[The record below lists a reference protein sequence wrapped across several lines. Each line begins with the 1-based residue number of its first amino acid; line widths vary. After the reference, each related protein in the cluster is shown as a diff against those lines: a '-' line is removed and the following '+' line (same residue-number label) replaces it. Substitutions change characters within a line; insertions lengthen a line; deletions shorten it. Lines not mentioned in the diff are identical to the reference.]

1 MKFICESATVTVKR
15 MRESLTKKRL
25 TVFSL
30 LLVLIVSLTACSQ
43 SQELPE
49 ASGEPMDWE
58 RQEIILENGIPYST
72 DEQGNC
78 TQLGEALQPPAEW
91 KDQNLG
97 GRDEATTLIG
107 SPDVKG
113 ELISQTDG
121 WLVVTYARGDTYVY
135 KTSDGGS
142 TWVETNAPD
151 ILYVPGAV
159 GFINEDRL
167 IIAEKLFTGAP
178 VFITKD
184 GGESWEEIE
193 MPDELAEV
201 KSIDVTGEKIVMS
214 AQKSDE
220 EWEITSLD
228 LGDTWSTTQSLQ

>member
-1 MKFICESATVTVKR
+1 
-15 MRESLTKKRL
+15 
-25 TVFSL
+25 
-30 LLVLIVSLTACSQ
+30 
-43 SQELPE
+43 
-49 ASGEPMDWE
+49 MDLE
-58 RQEIILENGIPYST
+58 RKEIILENGIPYST
-72 DEQGNC
+72 DEQENRI
-78 TQLGEALQPPAEW
+78 QLGEALQPPAEW
-91 KDQNLG
+91 KNQDLG

-107 SPDVKG
+107 SPDVEG

-121 WLVVTYARGDTYVY
+121 WLVVTYTRGDTYVY

-167 IIAEKLFTGAP
+167 IIAEKLFVSSP

-184 GGESWEEIE
+184 GGENWEQIE

-201 KSIDVTGEKIVMS
+201 NSIDVTGEQIIMN
-214 AQKSDE
+214 AQRGDE

-228 LGDTWSTTQSLQ
+228 LGNTWSTTQSLQ

>member
-1 MKFICESATVTVKR
+1 MKFICESATVTTKR

-25 TVFSL
+25 TIFSL

-43 SQELPE
+43 SQESPE
-49 ASGEPMDWE
+49 ASGEPMDLE
-58 RQEIILENGIPYST
+58 RKEIILENGIPYST
-72 DEQGNC
+72 DEQGNRI
-78 TQLGEALQPPAEW
+78 QLGEALQPPAEW
-91 KDQNLG
+91 KNQDLG

-107 SPDVKG
+107 SPDVEG

-121 WLVVTYARGDTYVY
+121 WLVVTYTRGDTYVY

-167 IIAEKLFTGAP
+167 IIAEKLFVGAP

-184 GGESWEEIE
+184 GGESWEQVE
-193 MPDELAEV
+193 MPNERAVVQRIEV
-201 KSIDVTGEKIVMS
+201 TKDKIVMFV
-214 AQKSDE
+214 QKGE
-220 EWEITSLD
+220 ERWEMESFD
-228 LGDTWSTTQSLQ
+228 LGDSWSIIQSLQ